1 MDDAAA
7 LDCLRPAMA
16 AETAEPHTPLND
28 VEGLSEADLA
38 DWDENGH
45 VVLEIAVSVEAA
57 EAAYEFPGMNREN
70 AENWYAESLGHFMVI
85 SGSGWIILFSPSGN
99 EGLAASKVALSALW
113 VHGYAPKT
121 GAYRVSRQQPFHC
134 RNKVWHE
141 HGLRFDVNVGTK

>member
-1 MDDAAA
+1 MDAAAA

-16 AETAEPHTPLND
+16 AETVEPHTPLND

-38 DWDENGH
+38 EWDENGH

-85 SGSGWIILFSPSGN
+85 SGSGWIILFRPSGMR
-99 EGLAASKVALSALW
+99 GLLLRRLPCQRLGSAAMRRRLAHTECLDSSAST
-113 VHGYAPKT
+113 VETRCGTST
-121 GAYRVSRQQPFHC
+121 GFASM
-134 RNKVWHE
+134 
-141 HGLRFDVNVGTK
+141 